1 MVYDPSPAFAPLPM
15 KFLLACLCLLLP
27 LSATAQAQADEPALW
42 AALRDG
48 GHVALIRHALAP
60 GTGDPPGFRVDDCRT
75 QRNLSAEGRAQA
87 RALGERFRANG
98 IEAAAVYS
106 SQWCRALDTAR
117 ALALGEVTPFAG
129 LNSFFAGRGDE
140 AEHTRASRAL
150 IAEHARVSK
159 ALMLV
164 SHQVNITALSGVFPA
179 SGEIIVMRADGDA
192 LTLVGRIPPPR

>member
-1 MVYDPSPAFAPLPM
+1 MR
-15 KFLLACLCLLLP
+15 FLLACLCLLLP
-27 LSATAQAQADEPALW
+27 LSAAAQAQTDEAALW

-140 AEHTRASRAL
+140 AQHTRASRAL
-150 IAEHARVSK
+150 IAEQARGQYP
-159 ALMLV
+159 LV
-164 SHQVNITALSGVFPA
+164 LVTHQVNITALAGVSPA
-179 SGEIIVMRADGDA
+179 AGEIIVMRVDGDV
-192 LTLVGRIPPPR
+192 LTLAGRIGTAP

>member
-1 MVYDPSPAFAPLPM
+1 M
-15 KFLLACLCLLLP
+15 KLLLACLYLLLP
-27 LSATAQAQADEPALW
+27 LSAAAQAQADEAALW

-117 ALALGEVTPFAG
+117 EMALGEVTPFAG

-140 AEHTRASRAL
+140 AQHTRAARAL
-150 IAEHARVSK
+150 IAEHVGTGRTLV
-159 ALMLV
+159 LV

-179 SGEIIVMRADGDA
+179 SGEIIVMRADADP
-192 LTLVGRIPPPR
+192 LTPVGRISPPR